1 MAITGSAKFLE
12 KNKALAA
19 DGATVVVSSGSGT
32 GESALD
38 LNPLTFWRSVGS
50 DDTTTETFVVTFSGT
65 VTIDRILLV
74 DINFK
79 DFTVKYD
86 VSGTPTDFTSV
97 VGLDG
102 SLGGGIAETAFADN
116 TAYYEFDSV
125 STTKVTVSVTK
136 TQVVDAQKY
145 MSQFI
150 ATTELGTLT
159 GFPQIERV
167 VRSRNSRVK
176 RMLSGRSLVEKSL
189 ESAMYTINFQDYP
202 AGFSSDIDLVYTLF
216 DSEKPFLTWLCGGVR
231 GTSNFK
237 YTLRG
242 FRLKDIIQ
250 TQITNDIPT
259 FYRSNVTTL
268 PVNLRV
274 ELAQHV

>member
-1 MAITGSAKFLE
+1 VAITGSAKFLE